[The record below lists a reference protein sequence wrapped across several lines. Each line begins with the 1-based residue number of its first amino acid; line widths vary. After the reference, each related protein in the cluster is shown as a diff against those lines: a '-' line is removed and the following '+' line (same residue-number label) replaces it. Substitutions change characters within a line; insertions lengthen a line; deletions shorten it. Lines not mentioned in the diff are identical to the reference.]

1 MGLQAALGGLVIVV
15 LNDAIGLD
23 QSAWAITACTYVV
36 AGSTAGTIDR
46 VRRRIIGTVIGVPLG
61 IACLPL
67 ALQAPLLVW
76 MAAATSP
83 ALPMHSR

>member
-1 MGLQAALGGLVIVV
+1 MGLQAALGGLVIVA
-15 LNDAIGLD
+15 LNDAIGLE
-23 QSAWAITACTYVV
+23 QSAWAISACTYVV
-36 AGSTAGTIDR
+36 AGSTA
-46 VRRRIIGTVIGVPLG
+46 VRRRIIGTAIGVPLG

-83 ALPMHSR
+83 ALPMHSH